1 MPVTF
6 NRGRLDGK
14 RRRPFHLHCKGN
26 LLYAQPSI
34 GSSRKCGGTPVLVDE
49 AKLFVASGKGGD
61 GMVSFRREKYVPL
74 GGPSGGDGGR
84 GGDVVLQ
91 TDANL
96 NTLYRF
102 RKRVHYKARPGGK
115 GGSSKKTGAAAETLV
130 VRVPQGTVVRDAATG
145 GLIADLV
152 GPDAK
157 VVVAPGGRGGRG
169 NAHFRSSSNQA
180 PRMAEKGEPGVE
192 RWITLEL
199 KMIADVALVGLP
211 NAGKSTLL
219 SVVSN
224 AKPKIAD
231 YPFTTLEPNLGT
243 VVYDN
248 LDLVFADIPGLIEGA
263 HLGIGLGHSFLR
275 HVQRTSLIVHILD
288 GAAADPLADY
298 NQIRAELALYDERL
312 AERPEILVVNKI
324 DLPDAREYLE
334 LLNESFAERGIQAP
348 LAISALTRENVDR
361 LIQAVFELSASL
373 PKQRAQPHEEE
384 PTYALGE
391 GDDLAFEL
399 DVSDGV
405 YYIRGDRIERAA
417 AMTYWDYE
425 EAVLRFQ
432 KTLEA
437 TGIAAALEQA
447 GVKSGDTVFIGDFE
461 LEWSE

>member
-1 MPVTF
+1 MRP
-6 NRGRLDGK
+6 LEP
-14 RRRPFHLHCKGN
+14 PFHLHAHRN
-26 LLYAQPSI
+26 LLYARASLRPLHEDGLAGMLI
-34 GSSRKCGGTPVLVDE
+34 DE
-49 AKLFVASGKGGD
+49 AKIFVASGKGGD

-84 GGDVVLQ
+84 GGDVVLK

-96 NTLYRF
+96 NTLYVF
-102 RKRVHYKARPGGK
+102 RKRVHFKASVGGK
-115 GGSSKKTGAAAETLV
+115 GGSSNKTGADADSLIV
-130 VRVPQGTVVRDAATG
+130 HVPMGTVVRDAETG

-152 GPDAK
+152 GQDAE

-169 NAHFRSSSNQA
+169 NARFKTSANQA
-180 PRMAEKGEPGVE
+180 PRMAEKGEPGID

-224 AKPKIAD
+224 ARPKIAD

-243 VVYDN
+243 VVYDHR
-248 LDLVFADIPGLIEGA
+248 DLVFADIPGLIEGA

-288 GAAADPLADY
+288 GSAADPLADY
-298 NQIRAELALYDERL
+298 NQIRAELALFDERL
-312 AERPEILVVNKI
+312 AERPEIVVVNKI
-324 DLPDAREYLE
+324 DIPEPREYLA
-334 LLNESFAERGIQAP
+334 LLEESLFERGVKEP
-348 LAISALTRENVDR
+348 LAISAITHENIDR
-361 LIQAVFELSASL
+361 LIQRVFELASDL
-373 PKQRAQPHEEE
+373 PKRHELPSEE
-384 PTYALGE
+384 TPVYELAEDAGPPF
-391 GDDLAFEL
+391 DLAL
-399 DVSDGV
+399 DNGAYYVS
-405 YYIRGDRIERAA
+405 GDRIERAA

-425 EAVLRFQ
+425 EAVSRFQ

-437 TGIAAALEQA
+437 MGVVAALEKA
-447 GVKSGDTVFIGDFE
+447 GVTPGDTVFIGDFE

>member
-1 MPVTF
+1 
-6 NRGRLDGK
+6 
-14 RRRPFHLHCKGN
+14 
-26 LLYAQPSI
+26 
-34 GSSRKCGGTPVLVDE
+34 
-49 AKLFVASGKGGD
+49 
-61 GMVSFRREKYVPL
+61 MVSFRREKYVPM

-96 NTLYRF
+96 NTLYFF
-102 RKRVHYKARPGGK
+102 RKRSHFKAKPGGK
-115 GGSSKKTGAAAETLV
+115 GGSSNKTGADADRLV
-130 VRVPQGTVVRDAATG
+130 VRIPQGTVIRDATTG

-152 GPDAK
+152 GPDAE

-169 NAHFRSSSNQA
+169 NARFKSASNQA

-199 KMIADVALVGLP
+199 KLIADVGLVGLP

-288 GAAADPLADY
+288 GSADDPLADY
-298 NQIRAELALYDERL
+298 NQIRAELALYDEDL

-361 LIQAVFELSASL
+361 LIQRVFELSANL
-373 PKQRAQPHEEE
+373 PQPQLSQKADE
-384 PTYALGE
+384 PVYELR
-391 GDDLAFEL
+391 DDDGMAFEL
-399 DVSDGV
+399 EVKDGV
-405 YYIRGDRIERAA
+405 YFVRGDRIERAA

-447 GVKSGDTVFIGDFE
+447 GVSSGDTVFIGDYE